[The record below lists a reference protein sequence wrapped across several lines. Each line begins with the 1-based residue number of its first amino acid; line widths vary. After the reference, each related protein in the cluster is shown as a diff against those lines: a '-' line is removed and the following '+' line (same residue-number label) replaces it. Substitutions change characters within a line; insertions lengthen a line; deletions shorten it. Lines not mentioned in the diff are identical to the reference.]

1 MDLNTLQRKRREL
14 SERTDATLNNMQQI
28 AKESARV
35 AEVAHNSRQ
44 IIEDLDAEFESQ
56 TGLKGKD
63 IKFLFVAVGLQLARI
78 IIINEV
84 TKLEGAVA

>member
-44 IIEDLDAEFESQ
+44 II
-56 TGLKGKD
+56 
-63 IKFLFVAVGLQLARI
+63 
-78 IIINEV
+78 
-84 TKLEGAVA
+84 